1 MSRSIFVPAILT
13 DHGTVAS
20 RTLGKASGTSYET
33 AHTNPNPFR
42 LAAETQGDTSVALS
56 TTLG

>member
-1 MSRSIFVPAILT
+1 MPCSTFVPAILT

-20 RTLGKASGTSYET
+20 RTLGKPTGTSYEV
-33 AHTNPNPFR
+33 AHTDPNAFR
-42 LAAETQGDTSVALS
+42 VRAETEGDNSEMLS